1 MQRRQTIERPRRD
14 AARSKRKAATKRQPL
29 AAARRSAPRL
39 TLAKIDTLEQYSSK
53 IEEATPVEMVELER
67 SGVKGTL
74 VKQFSAKLGL
84 PAARIFE
91 VLRIPKA
98 TVEKK
103 AAGDEMLTGSGGYA
117 AIGLVKLLG
126 IAQGIVANS
135 TAPEARGFE
144 AGKWL
149 GRWIE
154 LPQPALGGRRPADF
168 LDTPSGTELVAR
180 LLGSIESGAYQ

>member
-1 MQRRQTIERPRRD
+1 MQRRQTIEPPRKD
-14 AARSKRKAATKRQPL
+14 AARAKRR
-29 AAARRSAPRL
+29 AAAKHQRSGATRTGARRLAL
-39 TLAKIDTLEQYSSK
+39 TRMGTLEEYSLK

-67 SGVKGTL
+67 SGVKGSV

-84 PAARIFE
+84 PAARVFE
-91 VLRIPKA
+91 ILRIPKA

-103 AAGDEMLTGSGGYA
+103 AAGDEMLTGSSGYA

-135 TAPEARGFE
+135 TAPEARGFDT
-144 AGKWL
+144 GKWL

-154 LPQPALGGRRPADF
+154 LPQPALGGRPPADF
-168 LDTPSGTELVAR
+168 LDTPSGAELVAR